1 MEFKM
6 SKLMRKKITLIL
18 LLCFIALPTS
28 FAAVSTKPQEAEIS
42 ARMRE
47 DISALLDKLVG
58 LGKSKVFISVTGEM
72 ISKSKSESGTPEED
86 IVTLPGYSSVN
97 ILQKTNDFIKKQKG
111 AAEHT
116 SEFKITKITTS
127 IVLDSTIEQTKAN
140 TIKLLV
146 SDIMR
151 LDAKR
156 GDSITLLKAD
166 MLPWWKSFMDSHDNR
181 KIILIAAIATLI
193 LAIIAIIA
201 YGLASNLFRTIIDY
215 ARISAMN
222 SRGEMGSGGGGV
234 TQIQDVAGGGSPG
247 DTDGEFS
254 EVMDAEGTPIAG
266 LLESESAFG
275 FIENLPTKEISE
287 ILMDEPPEDIAVI
300 IANLTDQKPHIS
312 SRLLL
317 SFPNNIR
324 QEITKEIINLKE
336 AEPERLMEIENNI
349 RMKIEKS
356 LKGSDKLSR
365 LLSIID
371 ADERS
376 TIIDNLPNVD
386 PKDIDKI
393 KDSLVTFDDICA
405 LDVKNLKPITLAL
418 PYKDWATGLQ
428 GIPSSALRHV
438 INVYPDDLKAIVKDL
453 LINEVER
460 EQVIAARAKIISTAI
475 ELDSKGKI
483 SLKGLRA

>member
-1 MEFKM
+1 MKRTIA
-6 SKLMRKKITLIL
+6 LMLS
-18 LLCFIALPTS
+18 LCFVALPACC
-28 FAAVSTKPQEAEIS
+28 AAVSSAPQEAEIS
-42 ARMRE
+42 ARMKE

-58 LGKSKVFISVTGEM
+58 IGKSKVFMNISGEM
-72 ISKSKSESGTPEED
+72 TSKSKSESGTPEED
-86 IVTLPGYSSVN
+86 IVSLPGYSSVN
-97 ILQKTNDFIKKQKG
+97 ILEKTNDFIKKQKG
-111 AAEHT
+111 EAEHT

-127 IVLDSTIEQTKAN
+127 IVLDKTIDQTKAN

-146 SDIMR
+146 SDILR

-156 GDSITLLKAD
+156 GDSITLLQTD
-166 MLPWWKSFMDSHDNR
+166 MLPWWKSFLDSHDNR
-181 KIILIAAIATLI
+181 KIILIAFIAAFI
-193 LAIIAIIA
+193 LAVIAIIA

-215 ARISAMN
+215 ARISAMS
-222 SRGEMGSGGGGV
+222 SRGELGPVGGGMQ
-234 TQIQDVAGGGSPG
+234 TQER
-247 DTDGEFS
+247 GENQGEYQ
-254 EVMDAEGTPIAG
+254 EVMDAEGSPITG

-275 FIENLPTKEISE
+275 FIEKFPAKEISE

-312 SRLLL
+312 SKLLL

-336 AEPERLMEIENNI
+336 AEPERIMEIENNI

-405 LDVKNLKPITLAL
+405 LDVKNLRPLTLAL

-428 GIPSSALRHV
+428 GASSTVLRHV
-438 INVYPDDLKAIVKDL
+438 INIYPDDLRAIVKDL
-453 LINEVER
+453 LVKEVER
-460 EQVIAARAKIISTAI
+460 EKVIAARAKIISAAI
-475 ELDSKGKI
+475 EMDLKGKI
-483 SLKGLRA
+483 SLKGIRA